1 MIPCSFKKRRQ
12 TKADIKT
19 KVCWLWSSDN
29 HLLSSLLWVLWPDAI
44 VSISTLAEQGGEQ
57 LVLQTES
64 IRREKISFR
73 MIRRVPPLWWQP
85 FDILSH
91 IVFSQEKGLSDN
103 RGISIEWKDIEG
115 VTQRKK
121 QGIFY
126 WKNTIFQQC
135 INLKELWYEY
145 DMIKIWS
152 DK

>member
-29 HLLSSLLWVLWPDAI
+29 HLFHPSCGFLWPWCYR
-44 VSISTLAEQGGEQ
+44 VYLHFGRTRSEQ

-91 IVFSQEKGLSDN
+91 ILFSPRKGLSDN

-121 QGIFY
+121 
-126 WKNTIFQQC
+126 TRDLL
-135 INLKELWYEY
+135 LKEYNISAMY
-145 DMIKIWS
+145 
-152 DK
+152 